1 MNFLKWLTITTAY
14 LVVVILAEAGYSYFS
29 GLIAAD
35 QTGISL
41 AIVAVFLGGVGSCLW
56 YALKDPKPKFQKIA
70 VMSEVCTM
78 LGLLGSVVGF
88 AITFSGLLSS
98 GGSSEELAQSIIT
111 SVSGGLPTALNTTIM
126 GIYAAL
132 GLTAYPFF
140 ISRSCKDG

>member
-14 LVVVILAEAGYSYFS
+14 LVVVILAEYNYSYF
-29 GLIAAD
+29 GKLIEAD

-41 AIVAVFLGGVGSCLW
+41 AIIGVFLGGVGSCLW
-56 YALKDPKPKFQKIA
+56 YSCKEAEPRFEK
-70 VMSEVCTM
+70 VMVLSEVCTM

-88 AITFSGLLSS
+88 AITFSGLLTS
-98 GGSSEELAQSIIT
+98 GESNEELAQSIIA

-140 ISRSCKDG
+140 ISRGSQDG

>member
-1 MNFLKWLTITTAY
+1 
-14 LVVVILAEAGYSYFS
+14 
-29 GLIAAD
+29 
-35 QTGISL
+35 
-41 AIVAVFLGGVGSCLW
+41 
-56 YALKDPKPKFQKIA
+56 
-70 VMSEVCTM
+70 MSEVCTM

>member
-14 LVVVILAEAGYSYFS
+14 LVVVILAEYNYSYF
-29 GLIAAD
+29 GKLIEAD

-41 AIVAVFLGGVGSCLW
+41 AIIGVFLGGVGSCLW
-56 YALKDPKPKFQKIA
+56 YSWKDPEPKFEK
-70 VMSEVCTM
+70 VMVLCEACTM

-88 AITFSGLLSS
+88 AITFSGLLTS
-98 GGSSEELAQSIIT
+98 GESNEELAQSIIA

-140 ISRSCKDG
+140 ISRGSQDG

>member
-14 LVVVILAEAGYSYFS
+14 LVVVILAEYNYSYF
-29 GLIAAD
+29 GKLIEAD

-41 AIVAVFLGGVGSCLW
+41 AIIGVFLGGVGSCLW
-56 YALKDPKPKFQKIA
+56 YAWKDPKPKFEKVA
-70 VMSEVCTM
+70 VLCEACTM

-88 AITFSGLLSS
+88 AITFSGLLTS
-98 GGSSEELAQSIIT
+98 GGSNEELAQSIIA